1 MQLTAIQLVA
11 LIKKDE
17 LNVQEEREVYNAV
30 LKWVKYDEEKRYPK
44 MENILLAVRCQ
55 YLTPNFLRDQM
66 KNCDVLKK
74 LPQCREYLAQIF
86 KVIVYILFHFY
97 SFLAYS
103 HLNIHNFEINYY
115 LFYLV
120 REGRIG
126 Y

>member
-44 MENILLAVRCQ
+44 MEHILHAVRCQ

-74 LPQCREYLAQIF
+74 LPACREYLAQIF
-86 KVIVYILFHFY
+86 KVVQQLIITYYIPFCIISVSSVSESKYCGGLL
-97 SFLAYS
+97 S
-103 HLNIHNFEINYY
+103 
-115 LFYLV
+115 
-120 REGRIG
+120 
-126 Y
+126 